1 MTLLMT
7 VGRRLVLDAFEASPG
22 SGVPE
27 AAIGGEEILGEF
39 WLLPL
44 NLSECEDF
52 LYSMRLALHLHL
64 LRHGV

>member
-27 AAIGGEEILGEF
+27 ATIGGKGILGEF
-39 WLLPL
+39 GLLPF
-44 NLSECEDF
+44 NF
-52 LYSMRLALHLHL
+52 V
-64 LRHGV
+64 GV